1 MCTSNFYIVWG
12 IRPQLL
18 YSLGY
23 STAHEEYRKR
33 NAKRKSDTRSR
44 QGRKQS
50 RQGRK
55 LSRQGR
61 KQSRQ
66 GRKQIRQGRKQ
77 SRQSRKQNGD
87 RRHRKT
93 FRVLNVQRPW
103 ARLLLTGVKKVDVR
117 KYPLKNYMDENLW
130 LLETKGEGA
139 PRDFASRIIGSI
151 RYDGCLLT

>member
-1 MCTSNFYIVWG
+1 MEVAGQREESEAVGAQPVRVQKASETPKEECRKRIAKKDRT
-12 IRPQLL
+12 
-18 YSLGY
+18 
-23 STAHEEYRKR
+23 EEYRTR

-55 LSRQGR
+55 QSRRSR
-61 KQSRQ
+61 KQSC
-66 GRKQIRQGRKQ
+66 
-77 SRQSRKQNGD
+77 D

-139 PRDFASRIIGSI
+139 PRDFASRKIGSI